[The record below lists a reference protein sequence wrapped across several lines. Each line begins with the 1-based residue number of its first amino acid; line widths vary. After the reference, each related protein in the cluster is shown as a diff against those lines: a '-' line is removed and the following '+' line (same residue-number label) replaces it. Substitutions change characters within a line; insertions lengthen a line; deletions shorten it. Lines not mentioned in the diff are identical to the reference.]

1 MLKPNVVTD
10 SKLQFWAGGRPRKR
24 KCARLGT
31 VAVVLAT
38 MALGGCAALHPV
50 RVHPW
55 ERAVLADPLM
65 NPDRSPVASRMA
77 EHVVDS
83 REAAQGGRGVGGAGC
98 SCN

>member
-10 SKLQFWAGGRPRKR
+10 SKLLLWDGGGPRNR
-24 KCARLGT
+24 KNAWMGT
-31 VAVVLAT
+31 VAVALAT
-38 MALGGCAALHPV
+38 MALGGCTAFHPV

-55 ERAVLADPLM
+55 ERAILADPLM
-65 NPDRSPVASRMA
+65 NPDRSPLASRMA
-77 EHVVDS
+77 EHIVDS